1 MMQIVTLIQ
10 SAKDIALIT
19 VSLAVFSR
27 GSHLTDGKRSS
38 DSSKLL
44 LGAKIYLAHQA
55 STEGVLND

>member
-38 DSSKLL
+38 DSSQLL
-44 LGAKIYLAHQA
+44 LG
-55 STEGVLND
+55 T